1 MIKINFLQSL
11 RRALRATEAI
21 VCNCGALAPSFH
33 TREANEKLLNF
44 KSERSEDVLHNRIMG
59 FEAKARSRLVVFGVS
74 LALLILGGAVLQT
87 SVFGKLTY
95 IGAVPDIMLCIVT
108 CVAYFNGR
116 HHGAITGLA
125 AGAFIEAIASSGIVL
140 LPLFYMLFGYIAGHY
155 ARAVQPKRFV
165 PYLFYLMFALF
176 LRAGLTVLYA
186 CLTYQSIHLL
196 QILVHAGRPEML
208 ATALA
213 GICLY
218 FPLMLFCRKVKA

>member
-1 MIKINFLQSL
+1 MS
-11 RRALRATEAI
+11 R
-21 VCNCGALAPSFH
+21 
-33 TREANEKLLNF
+33 
-44 KSERSEDVLHNRIMG
+44 NRIMG
-59 FEAKARSRLVVFGVS
+59 FEAKARSRIVVFGVS

-95 IGAVPDIMLCIVT
+95 IGAVPDIMLCIVLGIS
-108 CVAYFNGR
+108 YFNGR

-125 AGAFIEAIASSGIVL
+125 AGALIEAIASSGIVL

-176 LRAGLTVLYA
+176 LRAGLTVMYA

-196 QILVHAGRPEML
+196 QILVHAVLPEML
-208 ATALA
+208 ATAIA
-213 GICLY
+213 GVCLY
-218 FPLMLFCRKVKA
+218 FPLMLFCKKVKA